1 MPWIDV
7 RERLIT
13 IIELMD
19 SPCGISVRDIQNHFF
34 GIYGTMP
41 DRKSIYRDISAIETH
56 FPIEILR
63 RDGSTFYRF
72 KSFS

>member
-1 MPWIDV
+1 MPRIDV

-13 IIELMD
+13 IIELMN
-19 SPCGISVRDIQNHFF
+19 SPDGISVRDIQNYFF

-41 DRKSIYRDISAIETH
+41 DRKSIYRDIYAVETH
-56 FPIEILR
+56 LPIEILH

-72 KSFS
+72 KSFN